1 MTFDGKAFGKEIV
14 GVVKEY
20 VRDTIAP
27 VLARLDA
34 IEQRQPEKG
43 ERGDKGDKGDPGAN
57 GADGERGPQGEP
69 GEKGERGEKGEPGD
83 RGPEGPPGKDGAPG
97 VVGEKGDKGDPGDP
111 GPAGDPGK
119 DGANG
124 KDGADGVGL
133 AGAVIDRSGNLV
145 LALTDGTTRELGL
158 VVGRDGQKGDPGQ
171 DGKDGADGLGFDDLE
186 VVHDGKRTF
195 TFRFAKGE
203 KVTEFPFTLPVV
215 LDCGVFKSGET
226 YAAGDGVTWGG
237 SFWIA
242 QKDTT
247 DKPGEGDGW
256 RLAVKKGRDGKD
268 GIMKAEK
275 PKQPLK
281 VG

>member
-27 VLARLDA
+27 ILVRLDA
-34 IEQRQPEKG
+34 IEKRQPEKG
-43 ERGDKGDKGDPGAN
+43 ERGEKGEKGDPGAN

-69 GEKGERGEKGEPGD
+69 GETGERGEKGEPGD

-97 VVGEKGDKGDPGDP
+97 AVGEKGDKGDPGDP

-133 AGAVIDRSGNLV
+133 AGAVIDRSGNLI
-145 LALTDGTTRELGL
+145 LTLTDGSTRELGI
-158 VVGRDGQKGDPGQ
+158 VVGRDGQKGEPGQ

-186 VVHDGKRTF
+186 VVHDGLRTF

-203 KVTEFPFTLPVV
+203 QVKEFPFTLPVV

-226 YAAGDGVTWGG
+226 YTAGDGVTWGG

>member
-27 VLARLDA
+27 ILVRLDA
-34 IEQRQPEKG
+34 IEKRQPEKG
-43 ERGDKGDKGDPGAN
+43 ERGEKGDKGDAGAN

-69 GEKGERGEKGEPGD
+69 GEKGERGERGEKGETGD
-83 RGPEGPPGKDGAPG
+83 PGPEGPPGKDGAPG
-97 VVGEKGDKGDPGDP
+97 VVGEKGDPGDP
-111 GPAGDPGK
+111 GPVGDPGR

-133 AGAVIDRSGNLV
+133 AGAVIDRSGGLI
-145 LALTDGTTRELGL
+145 LTLTDGTTRELGL
-158 VVGRDGQKGDPGQ
+158 VVGRDGQKGEPGQ
-171 DGKDGADGLGFDDLE
+171 DGVDGADGLGFDDLE
-186 VVHDGKRTF
+186 VVHDGLRTF

-203 KVTEFPFTLPVV
+203 KVKEFPFTLPVV
-215 LDCGVFKSGET
+215 LDCGVFKSGNT
-226 YAAGDGVTWGG
+226 YSSGDGVTWGG

-268 GIMKAEK
+268 GIVKAEK